1 MNFQELADSWNEDN
15 QDLEQ
20 NITINPSSI
29 NNINMKKVTANL
41 TETRWENLIELG
53 VNLCFLNFFK
63 TFFINHYH
71 ISKFL
76 IPGAFM
82 LGLCL
87 FAIIFCTY
95 KLFLISRIN
104 RNHPILK
111 AQRNLAL
118 IQYFNR
124 LEINSL
130 CFLIPTFS
138 LAFIIVAAK
147 GVIGLDLYAIGFPFI
162 PYLLGSFVVGVI
174 IILFIKIFPDKKLQ
188 DTIIY
193 LQELK
198 NFGKNN

>member
-1 MNFQELADSWNEDN
+1 MNFQDLEDIWNENN

-20 NITINPSSI
+20 SITINSASI
-29 NNINMKKVTANL
+29 NNINMKKVTSNL

-53 VNLCFLNFFK
+53 VNLWFLSFFKNFFM
-63 TFFINHYH
+63 NHYH
-71 ISKFL
+71 TPKFL

-87 FAIIFCTY
+87 FAIVFCTY

-104 RNHPILK
+104 RNYPIVK

-124 LEINSL
+124 LEINAL
-130 CFLIPTFS
+130 FFLIPTFS
-138 LAFIIVAAK
+138 LAFLIVAAK
-147 GVIGLDLYAIGFPFI
+147 GFIGMDLYAIGFPFI
-162 PYLLGSFVVGVI
+162 PYLVGSFLVGVI

-188 DTIIY
+188 ETITY
-193 LQELK
+193 LKELK
-198 NFGKNN
+198 DLD

>member
-29 NNINMKKVTANL
+29 NNINMRKVTTNL
-41 TETRWENLIELG
+41 KETRWENLFELG
-53 VNLCFLNFFK
+53 VNLWFLNFFK

-71 ISKFL
+71 IPKFL

-87 FAIIFCTY
+87 FAIMFCTY

-104 RNHPILK
+104 RNYPILK

-118 IQYFNR
+118 IEYFNR

-130 CFLIPTFS
+130 FFLIPTFS

-147 GVIGLDLYAIGFPFI
+147 GIIGMDLYAIGFPFI
-162 PYLLGSFVVGVI
+162 PYLISSFVVGGI
-174 IILFIKIFPDKKLQ
+174 IILFIKIFPDKKLE
-188 DTIIY
+188 DTITY
-193 LQELK
+193 LKELK
-198 NFGKNN
+198 DLR

>member
-1 MNFQELADSWNEDN
+1 MNFQDLENLWREGD
-15 QDLEQ
+15 QDLERK
-20 NITINPSSI
+20 ITINPSSI

-41 TETRWENLIELG
+41 KETRWENLIELG
-53 VNLCFLNFFK
+53 INLWFLNFFK

-71 ISKFL
+71 TPKFL

-82 LGLCL
+82 LVLCL
-87 FAIIFCTY
+87 FTIVFCTY
-95 KLFLISRIN
+95 KLFLMSRLN
-104 RNHPILK
+104 RNYPILK

-130 CFLIPTFS
+130 YFLIPTFS

-162 PYLLGSFVVGVI
+162 PYLIGSFVVGVI
-174 IILFIKIFPDKKLQ
+174 IVLFLKFFPDKKLQ
-188 DTIIY
+188 DTITY
-193 LQELK
+193 LKELK
-198 NFGKNN
+198 DLR